1 MRVEVPSVGQ
11 SNSGMT
17 ENDAAKILLVR
28 SVEETDKNAFPPE
41 RLEEAL
47 AAPANDMRP
56 SSWFLKRAC
65 YLLDTVPLTYSSI
78 LRLARLPQGWNIPL
92 YALAFVLGLG
102 TNYLG
107 PVEKIPLIL
116 NPLMALVAWNLLIYT
131 VLILLLPS
139 SGWRKARRTSE
150 ASRPKENPSSDTK
163 ADPPARS
170 QDAHLPW
177 VVRVLL
183 ASIWIS
189 VHKFTLRFHATGK
202 QAASFVKVANR
213 FWAHWAEATEPLLV
227 ARWKRLLHCA
237 ALFLT
242 AGAVAGMYIR
252 GVFLQ
257 YQVIWTSTFITNE
270 NTVARLVDTI
280 FGPAIF
286 LSRIA
291 GRDLGADTDI
301 SRLMSPA
308 GDPAASWIHLFA
320 LTALLVI
327 IVPRSVL
334 AGFQWLH
341 ISRAKNNVQI
351 DFDNYFASLIRPQI
365 GTLMAREIELASH
378 KFSERMANFVCG
390 RLYDGLIVPELAQF
404 RETGGRIS
412 DLRERIKQ
420 RCEEFRDE
428 ISVYAGAAIKELEA
442 SLAEGLH
449 RILSA
454 VQQDFRFAP
463 TVRQDLLGGLQVFPR
478 NEFDRPV
485 SPIGESFTD
494 AISIAISASMAV
506 ALGTI
511 AGGFGESLEVA
522 IIVALFGT
530 TGPVGFLIG
539 AVIGLVVGA
548 GAWWFGRDKI
558 TEQVENISLPGTFVR
573 LALWQSR
580 FDNLIQE
587 GRTKCH
593 ELVKARVSE
602 LLSPLSPQIASEV
615 WTSIEGLWQGKANT
629 EPTAT

>member
-1 MRVEVPSVGQ
+1 
-11 SNSGMT
+11 MT

-116 NPLMALVAWNLLIYT
+116 NPLMALVAWNLLVYT
-131 VLILLLPS
+131 VAGVSLLRSGFKDASPS
-139 SGWRKARRTSE
+139 SPEKHPKDNGYPSAPSE
-150 ASRPKENPSSDTK
+150 SISRNTV
-163 ADPPARS
+163 APA
-170 QDAHLPW
+170 PW
-177 VVRVLL
+177 ILRVLL
-183 ASIWIS
+183 PTIWIS
-189 VHKFTLRFHATGK
+189 VHKFTLRFHATAK
-202 QAASFVKVANR
+202 QAACFVKVAGR
-213 FWAHWAEATEPLLV
+213 FWTHWAEAAEPLLV
-227 ARWKRLLHCA
+227 ARWKLLLHSA
-237 ALFLT
+237 GLFLT

-252 GVFLQ
+252 GVFLK
-257 YQVIWTSTFITNE
+257 YEVIWTSTFIKSE

-280 FGPAIF
+280 FAPAIS
-286 LSRIA
+286 LARIA
-291 GRDLGADTDI
+291 GRDLRADIDMG
-301 SRLMSPA
+301 RLMSPA

-327 IVPRSVL
+327 IVPRAIL
-334 AGFQWLH
+334 AALQWLH
-341 ISRAKNNVQI
+341 ISRAGNNVQI
-351 DFDNYFASLIRPQI
+351 DFDDYFASLIRPQI
-365 GTLMAREIELASH
+365 GALMAREIELASH
-378 KFSERMANFVCG
+378 KFSEAMANFVCA
-390 RLYDGLIVPELAQF
+390 RLYDASIVPELAQF
-404 RETGGRIS
+404 RETGGKIN
-412 DLRERIKQ
+412 DLRERIKK
-420 RCEEFRDE
+420 RCEEFTAE
-428 ISVYAGAAIKELEA
+428 ISVYAGAAVKELET
-442 SLAEGLH
+442 SLAKGLE

-463 TVRQDLLGGLQVFPR
+463 TMRQSLLGGLEVFPR
-478 NEFDRPV
+478 NEFDHPV
-485 SPIGESFTD
+485 SPIGESFTG
-494 AISIAISASMAV
+494 AISIAVSASMAV
-506 ALGTI
+506 ALGTL

-539 AVIGLVVGA
+539 AVIGLIVGG

-558 TEQVENISLPGTFVR
+558 TEQIENISLPGTFVR
-573 LALWQSR
+573 MALWQSR
-580 FDNLIQE
+580 FDNLVQE
-587 GRTKCH
+587 GREKCH
-593 ELVKARVSE
+593 ELVKNRVSE

-615 WTSIEGLWQGKANT
+615 WTGIEGLWKGKANT
-629 EPTAT
+629 GSTGPSAS